1 MTLTGFTQPP
11 EISHNRAMEI
21 IAEYIT
27 LANEQRTK
35 AQRQFE
41 DMMMRREMPI
51 EIAFKAA
58 IVNRKA

>member
-1 MTLTGFTQPP
+1 MTLTGFTLPP

-21 IAEYIT
+21 IAEYIS
-27 LANEQRTK
+27 LANEQRIK
-35 AQRQFE
+35 SQMQFE